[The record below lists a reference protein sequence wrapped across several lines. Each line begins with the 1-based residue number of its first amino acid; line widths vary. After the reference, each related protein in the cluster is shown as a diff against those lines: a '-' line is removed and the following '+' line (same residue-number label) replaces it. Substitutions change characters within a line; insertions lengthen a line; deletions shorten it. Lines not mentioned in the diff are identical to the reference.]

1 VTTVVLLRHGETDW
15 NRNDRVQGWAA
26 VPLNE
31 RGREQARTTG
41 RQLSSDYDF
50 DRVVASDLRRT
61 KETTAL
67 VRDCGDYPEPT
78 FDSGWRE
85 RDFGVFQGFTDP
97 DLFGTFPEYDTATG
111 RDSVETTPPDG
122 ESFLDA
128 RERVFDAWDRL
139 LDDADGDETVL
150 VITHGGPI
158 YIMLGH
164 VKEMA
169 LPDAIETHSQHNC
182 GLVEFET
189 NPDNGHVELVR
200 ENDIYHDYPRE
211 DV

>member
-1 VTTVVLLRHGETDW
+1 
-15 NRNDRVQGWAA
+15 
-26 VPLNE
+26 LNE

-41 RQLSSDYDF
+41 RQLTSDYDF
-50 DRVVASDLRRT
+50 DRLVSSDLRRT
-61 KETTAL
+61 RETTAL
-67 VRDCGDYPEPT
+67 VRECGTYPEPT

-97 DLFGTFPEYDTATG
+97 ELFGTFPEYDTGTG

-128 RERVFDAWDRL
+128 RERVFDAWGRL
-139 LDDADGDETVL
+139 LDDAGDDETIL

-164 VKEMA
+164 VKGMD
-169 LPDAIETHSQHNC
+169 LPNAIETHSQHNC
-182 GLVEFET
+182 GLVELET
-189 NPDNGHVELVR
+189 TPDSDHVELVR
-200 ENDIYHDYPRE
+200 ENDIYHEYPSE
-211 DV
+211 DA